1 MSQFFDYEGITFNRN
16 AIQAVSGSTIN
27 ESDPGHLPYFR
38 IVLRDNQEWHITA
51 PTEQDLQQKRA
62 AFLAALNS

>member
-1 MSQFFDYEGITFNRN
+1 MSHFFDYEGITFNRN

-27 ESDPGHLPYFR
+27 ESNPGHLPYFR

-51 PTEQDLQQKRA
+51 ETEENLQQKRT
-62 AFLAALNS
+62 AFLAALTA